1 MLCKAGIRD
10 FKAKWGRDLRLK
22 VCTGCRIPSPIMA
35 LDDTKNNHREHGMEE
50 NLGRDD
56 EEPTLIGKCMSR

>member
-35 LDDTKNNHREHGMEE
+35 LEDTKNNHRENTEWRKIWVGMTK
-50 NLGRDD
+50 NLPLLGS
-56 EEPTLIGKCMSR
+56 I